1 MGVAE
6 GWGGCQLE
14 AHPSEGWKRGPGP
27 GSHSHISVSF
37 LVQGERGVPG
47 RKGVKG
53 QKGEPGPPGLDQPC
67 PVVRV
72 GTEWE
77 PQPRSSP
84 PQAGPWPVSSLS
96 SELPCKSQ
104 RPPCLVPAIREPPRA
119 LVLTPLHGHGSGGPT
134 PLPRDGGWS
143 PGQSPCRRHQPSF
156 LSSLAL
162 KGG

>member
-72 GTEWE
+72 GTVGAPTQVFTTSGRALAGVFSVLRAPLQVPETTMSCPCHQGASPCSGPDSPPWAWLRGTHTA
-77 PQPRSSP
+77 PQRWRLVPGAESLPSSP
-84 PQAGPWPVSSLS
+84 TLFSQLPWP
-96 SELPCKSQ
+96 
-104 RPPCLVPAIREPPRA
+104 
-119 LVLTPLHGHGSGGPT
+119 
-134 PLPRDGGWS
+134 
-143 PGQSPCRRHQPSF
+143 
-156 LSSLAL
+156 
-162 KGG
+162 